1 MIRWG
6 YAIEGERERERLGVT
21 YSLLQPLLEEG
32 RVTAGRPESLR
43 GRRVFGLQLLLLC
56 LLRVVRVHGLGSVC
70 GGCSGRWHA
79 LFSAHYSEWGH
90 KRQQLSELNTFRKMK
105 PEGKGLEQSGRVAVA
120 GVIETKRQ
128 SADDEGES
136 GDNGRPKTNAK
147 F

>member
-6 YAIEGERERERLGVT
+6 YAIEGERLSVT

-105 PEGKGLEQSGRVAVA
+105 PEGKGLEQSGRVV
-120 GVIETKRQ
+120 
-128 SADDEGES
+128 
-136 GDNGRPKTNAK
+136 
-147 F
+147 